1 MNAFQ
6 KVFFQKV
13 FFFKINLEDMEFLHD
28 CSAAAGGMDDV
39 GWVLMQVWYKERRAV
54 KWIAAMLNSHPASI
68 RYNLI
73 RPKPSLRAKAK
84 PPPVGREHLNVI
96 KRRRKLTVEF
106 AFATQPTPKGPRRMY
121 PGCTSIARAINC
133 AQREFETSGSTVRRD
148 LKALGYVNKVCPKGP
163 KRKAG
168 DEEYRVSRCKEY
180 LKMPV
185 SKLLRIAFSD
195 EKWFDT
201 NDHGTRTVWC
211 RPEDEPPRR
220 VQCTWAPRVRVWGCV
235 WKGGRVLVRL
245 PPGRLTGA
253 SYKCVQKKGAT
264 ITTKTS
270 KAERDL

>member
-1 MNAFQ
+1 
-6 KVFFQKV
+6 
-13 FFFKINLEDMEFLHD
+13 
-28 CSAAAGGMDDV
+28 
-39 GWVLMQVWYKERRAV
+39 
-54 KWIAAMLNSHPASI
+54 
-68 RYNLI
+68 
-73 RPKPSLRAKAK
+73 
-84 PPPVGREHLNVI
+84 
-96 KRRRKLTVEF
+96 
-106 AFATQPTPKGPRRMY
+106 MY
-121 PGCTSIARAINC
+121 PGCISIARAINC

-253 SYKCVQKKGAT
+253 TYKRHCLFALFAHLKAKGIPVDEVILQYDGDTTHGTEECLHYLKTKGIEILPLWPPRSPDLSPIENLWGIIQKRVDSHGPSDADELYAFIEKEWEAIPQSEVDKLIASFRRRCRKCVQKKGAT
-264 ITTKTS
+264 ITTRTS
-270 KAERDL
+270 KAERGL